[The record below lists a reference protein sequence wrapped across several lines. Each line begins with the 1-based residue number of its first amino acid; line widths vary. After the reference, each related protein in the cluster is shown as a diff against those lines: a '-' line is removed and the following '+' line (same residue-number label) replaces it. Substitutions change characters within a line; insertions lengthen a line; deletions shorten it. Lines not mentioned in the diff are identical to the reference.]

1 MPTGVDGVY
10 NKRVIYDN
18 GEGGVSIIVPSPY
31 CPSLDQL
38 AASVPAGRAYQ
49 VIDISDVPS
58 DRTFRDA
65 WTYEED

>member
-1 MPTGVDGVY
+1 MPTGIDGVY
-10 NKRVIYDN
+10 NKRIIYDN
-18 GEGGVSIIVPSPY
+18 GEGGVSIIVPSPH
-31 CPSLDQL
+31 CLSLDQL

>member
-1 MPTGVDGVY
+1 MPGVDGVY
-10 NKRVIYDN
+10 NKRIIYDN

>member
-10 NKRVIYDN
+10 NKRIIYDN
-18 GEGGVSIIVPSPY
+18 GEGGVSIIVPSPH

-49 VIDISDVPS
+49 VIDVTDIPT

-65 WTYEED
+65 WTFEED

>member
-1 MPTGVDGVY
+1 MPGVDGVY
-10 NKRVIYDN
+10 NKRIIYDN
-18 GEGGVSIIVPSPY
+18 GEGGVSIVIPSPS

-38 AASVPAGRAYQ
+38 AASVPADKTYQ
-49 VIDISDVPS
+49 IIDISEVPS